1 MRKHLLSMLFLFCG
15 VVMYAVPAAG
25 EMYISGQVGYAS
37 PSKLSD
43 IQVKGADPGTI
54 SDLSLK
60 NNIAYGLKIGGYFP
74 GALKWLGVELEGFYN
89 QPDIKTQ
96 TATAS
101 LSSGVLSGQFDAT
114 RLRVAH
120 FAVNILARY
129 PGTTFQPYIGIG
141 GGANVAGLDENIN
154 NGIVDDVAI
163 APSMNALAGVRIFLT
178 ENIAFFGEYKY
189 NRSTFK
195 FSDNE
200 IEAKYQTNMFMG
212 GISFH
217 FQ

>member
-1 MRKHLLSMLFLFCG
+1 MRKHLVAMLLVFCG
-15 VVMYAVPAAG
+15 LAMYAVSATA
-25 EMYISGQVGYAS
+25 EMYIAGQVGYAS

-43 IQVKGADPGTI
+43 IKGTGSITGETL

-74 GALKWLGVELEGFYN
+74 GILKWLGVELEGFYN
-89 QPDIKTQ
+89 QPDIKAQ
-96 TATAS
+96 SATSSSQGPIS
-101 LSSGVLSGQFDAT
+101 LET
-114 RLRVAH
+114 NRLRVAH
-120 FAVNILARY
+120 FAVNVLARY

-154 NGIVDDVAI
+154 NKIVDDVAI

-178 ENIAFFGEYKY
+178 QNIAFFGEYKY
-189 NRSTFK
+189 SRSTFK